1 MTMRIQVQYSV
12 PLTEFTGKRRETVEL
27 PEGAALRDLLQ
38 RLAELHGPRFRK
50 AFYDQGQEFQPMF
63 AVTRNGTLVE
73 DDDVRLG
80 EDDQIALVAHFAG
93 G

>member
-1 MTMRIQVQYSV
+1 MIMRILVQYTV
-12 PLTEFTGKRRETVEL
+12 PLAEFTGKRRETVEL
-27 PEGAALRDLLQ
+27 PEGAALSDLFHQ
-38 RLAELHGPRFRK
+38 LAELHGPRFRK
-50 AFYDQGQEFQPMF
+50 AFYDEGQAFQPMF

-73 DDDVRLG
+73 DDEVRLA